1 MKDYT
6 QYTDEELLQMQQQG
20 ESMIMDYLI
29 EKYAKMSREYKKDR
43 LAKRTKPCFC
53 TLVRRVGK
61 ALKIGQK
68 Q

>member
-29 EKYAKMSREYKKDR
+29 EKY
-43 LAKRTKPCFC
+43 KPMVRQKARVLY
-53 TLVRRVGK
+53 LVGGDQDDLIQEGLQMKVHY
-61 ALKIGQK
+61 
-68 Q
+68 